1 MGLYRAGSYAKI
13 PFRFLFAIY
22 SVIILIGLT
31 DGGYDGYRPGPAHGY
46 GQRFELDDVVI
57 TLDITV
63 FIYISMLIGTAGAFL
78 AFTEFASGR
87 KEFME
92 KKAEIDEGPQDSS
105 TVAEPDA

>member
-1 MGLYRAGSYAKI
+1 MMDIALDLPMDTGSDLSI
-13 PFRFLFAIY
+13 
-22 SVIILIGLT
+22 
-31 DGGYDGYRPGPAHGY
+31 
-46 GQRFELDDVVI
+46 DDVVI
-57 TLDITV
+57 TLDITL

-92 KKAEIDEGPQDSS
+92 KKAEIDEGPQDRS